1 MYPKSCPVLN
11 PLKKGFKPRARQV
24 QKGRMDNR
32 LAQECNTHCIT
43 QCIGRTPEKHGS
55 RAVGPPHTLRVQ
67 ESGNIIIWGE
77 MDDHEAHIHKRQH
90 NANHEQLM
98 DALLSFVA
106 RCSRK
111 DFQGRFHREALS
123 RSDALDQSIECLA
136 LEYLDAT
143 ALPTLLNKVKKIDA
157 SLARC
162 RDEYLAS
169 TPLRTLFQ
177 II

>member
-1 MYPKSCPVLN
+1 
-11 PLKKGFKPRARQV
+11 
-24 QKGRMDNR
+24 
-32 LAQECNTHCIT
+32 
-43 QCIGRTPEKHGS
+43 
-55 RAVGPPHTLRVQ
+55 
-67 ESGNIIIWGE
+67 
-77 MDDHEAHIHKRQH
+77 MDDYEAHIHKRQH

-106 RCSRK
+106 RCSRM
-111 DFQGRFHREALS
+111 DFQGRFRREALS
-123 RSDALDQSIECLA
+123 RTDALDQSIERLA

-143 ALPTLLNKVKKIDA
+143 ALPTLLKKVKKIDT
-157 SLARC
+157 SLTRC